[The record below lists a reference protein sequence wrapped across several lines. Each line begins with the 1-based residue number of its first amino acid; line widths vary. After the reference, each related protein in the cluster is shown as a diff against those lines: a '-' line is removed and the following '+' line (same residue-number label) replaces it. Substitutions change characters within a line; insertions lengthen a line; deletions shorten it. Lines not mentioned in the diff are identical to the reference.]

1 MRKANYPLYDT
12 WLNKSIEESEIRATI
27 LSIMGQ
33 VNSIGQIVG
42 GPIIGFIAVKT
53 SVSLGIVIAGLVV
66 IPIILLYTYVI
77 SKGRILST
85 DDSVNLL

>member
-27 LSIMGQ
+27 LSIIGQ
-33 VNSIGQIVG
+33 VNSIGQIAG
-42 GPIIGFIAVKT
+42 GPIIGFIALKT
-53 SVSLGIVIAGLVV
+53 SVSLGIVITGLLV

-77 SKGRILST
+77 SKGRMLSRDT
-85 DDSVNLL
+85 